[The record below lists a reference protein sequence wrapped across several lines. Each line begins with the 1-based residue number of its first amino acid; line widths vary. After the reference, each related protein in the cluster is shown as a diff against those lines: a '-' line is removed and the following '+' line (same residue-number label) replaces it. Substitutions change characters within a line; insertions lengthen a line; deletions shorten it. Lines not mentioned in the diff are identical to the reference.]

1 MTDTEKYCY
10 LLELKTNDGKLVDR
24 KELGTW
30 RDNAREEFAR
40 IKWKM
45 GYINTAGT
53 LDLIDPNGKVECH
66 HEQMGN
72 VS

>member
-1 MTDTEKYCY
+1 MAYS
-10 LLELKTNDGKLVDR
+10 LELKTNDGKLVDH
-24 KELGTW
+24 KDLGYW

-53 LDLIDPNGKVECH
+53 LELIDPDGEIELTH
-66 HEQMGN
+66 TQTGN
-72 VS
+72 KS

>member
-1 MTDTEKYCY
+1 MAYS
-10 LLELKTNDGKLVDR
+10 LELKTNDGILVDH
-24 KELGTW
+24 KDLGYW

-53 LDLIDPNGKVECH
+53 LELIDPDGEIELTHTQTGK
-66 HEQMGN
+66 N
-72 VS
+72 P